1 MRYRRLTQDEL
12 EGVEAEFIRYLA
24 SEGISADDWK
34 SKLVSKSPDVEAC
47 LDAFSELF
55 WDGATQAIQSI
66 EHRPS
71 EADLYV
77 FNFGERSAD
86 VIHCKRDNGMAH
98 WSKGAKV
105 FEPEARGREIFLLL
119 EQGATPCEKDRFN
132 AVQKEM
138 VSGLN

>member
-55 WDGATQAIQSI
+55 LGRCDSG
-66 EHRPS
+66 HP
-71 EADLYV
+71 
-77 FNFGERSAD
+77 
-86 VIHCKRDNGMAH
+86 IH
-98 WSKGAKV
+98 
-105 FEPEARGREIFLLL
+105 
-119 EQGATPCEKDRFN
+119 
-132 AVQKEM
+132 
-138 VSGLN
+138 